1 MSILNNIIR
10 GASTQFGREFGRAG
24 ANIILKGKNSYRI
37 ETDKKYESRINPS
50 DSELVKTIKGIKK
63 IKFLTTDK
71 SNLIKLL
78 ELQNDV
84 LNSIKFEG
92 INSIYESSDLN
103 ALLSEYESKYNF
115 GISIIEDK
123 SNNLFKDILSNNLKI
138 ETKTKDYNSDLE
150 KFVMFNYN
158 NLKITKKNRKTAI
171 LLSIPL
177 LGFQWFYLKENLSG
191 VLSILLSFL
200 VIPLIVNF
208 IALISLLVMND
219 EKFDEKFNQDF
230 TFFKNLKHQI

>member
-10 GASTQFGREFGRAG
+10 GASFQFGREFGRAG

-50 DSELVKTIKGIKK
+50 DSELVKRIKGIKK

-92 INSIYESSDLN
+92 INSIYVSSDLN

-115 GISIIEDK
+115 GLNIIEDK

-150 KFVMFNYN
+150 KFVMLNYN
-158 NLKITKKNRKTAI
+158 NLKITKKNRKTTI
-171 LLSIPL
+171 LLSVPL

-200 VIPLIVNF
+200 VIPLIINF

-219 EKFDEKFNQDF
+219 KKFDEKYNHDF